1 MSLLK
6 TLIGSMTY
14 NWQKKDWRKFTF
26 STEDVEAMLY
36 TFAEKTGHQKGL
48 LNAITK
54 DTKEETIIE
63 IGFR

>member
-26 STEDVEAMLY
+26 STKDVEAMLY
-36 TFAEKTGHQKGL
+36 TFTEKL
-48 LNAITK
+48 AIKK
-54 DTKEETIIE
+54 DY
-63 IGFR
+63 